1 MTSNSRAPASAPEAK
16 CLMRRRP
23 FVNNFFRSVTILA
36 SAMIATSPARAATP
50 GPDEAEIREVAMRQG
65 ETWSRHDAKAYAA
78 LLTEDCDVVNVVG
91 WWWKGRAEL
100 ERKLT
105 AAFRFVFQESTLSIG
120 EVEVRF
126 LSPEIALAH
135 VRWTM
140 VGART
145 PTGIPEPREGI
156 QTLVLTKRTGHW
168 LISGFQNTHS
178 LPEQPFPA
186 GPGAPPAATP

>member
-1 MTSNSRAPASAPEAK
+1 VNGSLRCLAICVVAIVATRPASAAAQSRDE
-16 CLMRRRP
+16 LDIR
-23 FVNNFFRSVTILA
+23 
-36 SAMIATSPARAATP
+36 ATAT
-50 GPDEAEIREVAMRQG
+50 RQADA
-65 ETWSRHDAKAYAA
+65 WNQHDAKAYAA
-78 LLTEDCDVVNVVG
+78 LFTDDCDVVNVVG

-105 AAFRFVFQESTLSIG
+105 EAFRFVFAESKLTIG
-120 EVEVRF
+120 AVQVRF

-145 PTGIPEPREGI
+145 PAGLPEPREGI

-178 LPEQPFPA
+178 VPERPFPT
-186 GPGAPPAATP
+186 GPGPADKP

>member
-1 MTSNSRAPASAPEAK
+1 VNSS
-16 CLMRRRP
+16 
-23 FVNNFFRSVTILA
+23 FRSATILVVA
-36 SAMIATSPARAATP
+36 LMAAFAAHAAAP
-50 GPDEAEIREVAMRQG
+50 GQDEAEIRAVATRQG

-78 LLTEDCDVVNVVG
+78 LFTEDCDVVNVVG

-105 AAFRFVFQESTLSIG
+105 AAFRFVFKESTLSIG

-126 LSPEIALAH
+126 LSPDIALAH
-135 VRWTM
+135 VRWSM

-145 PTGIPEPREGI
+145 PSGIPEPREGI
-156 QTLVLTKRTGHW
+156 QTLVFTKRTGHW

-178 LPEQPFPA
+178 IPEQPFPQ
-186 GPGAPPAATP
+186 GPGTPTAERP